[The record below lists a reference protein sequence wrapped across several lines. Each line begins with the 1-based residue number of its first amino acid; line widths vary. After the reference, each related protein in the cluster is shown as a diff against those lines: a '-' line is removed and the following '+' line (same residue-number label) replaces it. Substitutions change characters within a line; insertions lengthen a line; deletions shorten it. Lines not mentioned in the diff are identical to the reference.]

1 MEALRFRGS
10 ELISLSVE
18 VPVSVVC
25 SMLLLIERG
34 AWAESVELVVP
45 YEMGGVGGARSVSLE
60 AVELLGLLV
69 PLVPLVALVL
79 FTL

>member
-1 MEALRFRGS
+1 MGALRFRGS

-25 SMLLLIERG
+25 SMLLLIEG
-34 AWAESVELVVP
+34 ADWAESVELVVP

-69 PLVPLVALVL
+69 PLVSLVL
-79 FTL
+79 FSL